1 MQAKTNS
8 LFISPDDFFSQIVE
22 EAMSSRNMETF
33 PLAQSYLVNLL
44 KTYIHTEN
52 LFDLELENGKKTRET
67 LAEMFLKAQNSSPTV
82 KVEILKKLGDV
93 SLYVS
98 GFFGDSFQ
106 RKIIDIDYYIEM
118 GGVAYGSLAQEI
130 RVDTSKKVFTEYSK
144 RFLDFVDLL
153 DHISQKSNLT
163 NDENIL
169 RLYEKY
175 LKTGSP
181 RAKEILEEKGIIT
194 LPSELKKSFEQ

>member
-1 MQAKTNS
+1 MQVKTKN
-8 LFISPDDFFSQIVE
+8 LFISPDEYFSKVVE
-22 EAMSSRNMETF
+22 EAMFSRNMETF

-44 KTYIHTEN
+44 KTYIHTAN
-52 LFDLELENGKKTRET
+52 LFDVETENGKKTRET
-67 LAEMFLKAQNSSPTV
+67 LAEMFLKAQNSSQTV
-82 KVEILKKLGDV
+82 KVELLKKLGDV

-106 RKIIDIDYYIEM
+106 RKIVDIDYYIEM
-118 GGVAYGSLAQEI
+118 GGVAYASLANETKI
-130 RVDTSKKVFTEYSK
+130 DTSKKVFTEYSK

-153 DHISQKSNLT
+153 DHISQKSQLT

-194 LPSELKKSFEQ
+194 LPSETKKAFEQ

>member
-1 MQAKTNS
+1 MQVKTKS
-8 LFISPDDFFSQIVE
+8 LFISPDEYFHQVVE
-22 EAMSSRNMETF
+22 EAMVSRNMDTF
-33 PLAQSYLVNLL
+33 PLARTYLVSLL
-44 KTYIHTEN
+44 KNYIHTEN
-52 LFDLELENGKKTRET
+52 LFDTENESGKKTRET
-67 LAEMFLKAQNSSPTV
+67 LAEMFLKAQNSTQTV
-82 KVEILKKLGDV
+82 RIELLKKLGDV

-106 RKIIDIDYYIEM
+106 RKIIDIDYYIDM
-118 GGVAYGSLAQEI
+118 GGVAYASLAQEI
-130 RVDTSKKVFTEYSK
+130 KEDTSRKVFTEYSS

-153 DHISQKSNLT
+153 DHISQKSQIT

-181 RAKEILEEKGIIT
+181 RAKEILEEKGILT
-194 LPSELKKSFEQ
+194 LPVDKKSFQQ